1 MQIFAV
7 NQRFVVVPI
16 DDGHQPEGQQV
27 LKTDSKQQVDL
38 ANQSTFSA
46 ICLLS
51 LRIYFFLVI
60 CWVIKIA
67 TRITFSFFHFSQEL
81 HLDGPHE
88 LCIHTGPKRSR
99 KDDNY
104 EPDSEVAKSRL
115 QALPVVLGW
124 AYYLPANVLPI
135 NWLAANHVL
144 ASAGSVLVLRR
155 GRASISRAEALRQEH
170 QW

>member
-1 MQIFAV
+1 LWFPLTMAISQKGNRFWKQTQSNKLTWPTNPLSAQFASF
-7 NQRFVVVPI
+7 RFAYI
-16 DDGHQPEGQQV
+16 
-27 LKTDSKQQVDL
+27 
-38 ANQSTFSA
+38 
-46 ICLLS
+46 
-51 LRIYFFLVI
+51 FFLVI